1 MAYFMAICAY
11 NFIVLTFTLVLLD
24 LSFIFVKL
32 GFSMTSSLPVI
43 IGMGGINAA
52 GRTSFHQG
60 FRRIVVDKLTA
71 EARQETFVGLASLM
85 KLVSYE
91 NGQLVDQQGD
101 KVLASEIETKFGQQI
116 LDGTLIR
123 KIEKNHFDPD
133 ATHWHQKMT
142 VQPVDKAI
150 SFKLRAKELPHPL
163 PNAWQVTDLGDGNV
177 NVEIPENLTISHDA
191 YRDNPVK
198 AAGQMPTGFE
208 PGALYNS
215 RHQPRGLQATI
226 FAATD
231 AIRSTGI
238 EWDAIL
244 NAINPDQV
252 GTYSASVIG
261 QMHQEGLG
269 GLLKSRLSGSRVSTK
284 QLALGLNT
292 MPTDF
297 VNAYVMGSIGTTSTA
312 SGACATFLYNLRT
325 AVQDMQAGRIR
336 VAVVGS
342 AEAPVTAEVVEGF
355 GNMSALANEDGLK
368 KLDKSDTAD
377 HRRTSRPFGENCGF
391 TIGEGAQFIVLMDD
405 ALAMEMGAKVMGS
418 VADVFVNAD
427 GYKKSI
433 TAPGPGNYI
442 TMAKSVALVQ
452 QVLGKESLQERSFI
466 LAHGSSTPQNRVTES
481 LIYDRIA
488 TSFDIS
494 NWPVAAPKAFVGHT
508 IGPASGDQ
516 MAMALGVFNDN
527 IMPGVTTI
535 DKVADDVHDDRLNI
549 ATDHWHCG
557 DMDVAFINSKGF
569 GGNNATAAVFSPE
582 VTLAMMSKRY
592 GEQAMNEYQQKLT
605 LVEEAQSTYRQ
616 RANQGEF
623 DVIYKFGQGLL
634 NEDNIEIND
643 DSLTF
648 AEFKHGINLPTE
660 NPFSDMV

>member
-1 MAYFMAICAY
+1 
-11 NFIVLTFTLVLLD
+11 
-24 LSFIFVKL
+24 
-32 GFSMTSSLPVI
+32 MTSLPVV

-60 FRRIVVDKLTA
+60 FRRIVIDKIND
-71 EARQETFVGLASLM
+71 EARQETFLGLASLM
-85 KLVSYE
+85 KLVTVKD
-91 NGQLVDQQGD
+91 GQLVDQQGQAIS
-101 KVLASEIETKFGQQI
+101 ASEIETKLGQQI
-116 LDGTLIR
+116 IDGTLIR

-133 ATHWHQKMT
+133 ATHWHQKMN
-142 VQPVDKAI
+142 VRPIDKNI
-150 SFKLRAKELPHPL
+150 TFELRAKELPHPL
-163 PNAWQVTDLGDGNV
+163 PHAWQVTDLGEGRV
-177 NVEIPENLTISHDA
+177 CVEIPEHLTISHDA
-191 YRDNPVK
+191 YRDNPIK

-208 PGALYNS
+208 PGELYNS
-215 RHQPRGLQATI
+215 RYQPRGLQATI

-244 NAINPDQV
+244 DKISPDEV
-252 GTYSASVIG
+252 GTYSASVAG
-261 QMHQEGLG
+261 QMQQEGLG
-269 GLLKSRLSGSRVSTK
+269 GLLKSRLAGTRVSTK

-292 MPTDF
+292 MSTDF
-297 VNAYVMGSIGTTSTA
+297 INAYVTGNVGTTFSS
-312 SGACATFLYNLRT
+312 SGACATFLYNLRS

-342 AEAPVTAEVVEGF
+342 AEAPITPEVIEGF
-355 GNMSALANEDGLK
+355 GNMSALANESGLK
-368 KLDKSDTAD
+368 KLDNSDKAD

-391 TIGEGAQFIVLMDD
+391 TIGEGAQFVVLMDD
-405 ALAMEMGAKVMGS
+405 ALAMEMGAKVMAS

-442 TMAKSVALVQ
+442 TMAKSVALAQ
-452 QVLGKESLQERSFI
+452 SVLGKESLQERSFI

-488 TSFDIS
+488 SSFDIN

-516 MAMALGVFNDN
+516 MAMALGIFNDK

-535 DKVADDVHDDRLNI
+535 DKVADDVHNARLNI
-549 ATDHWHCG
+549 ATEHWNCG

-582 VTLAMMSKRY
+582 VTLSMMTKRY
-592 GEQAMNEYQQKLT
+592 GEQAMKAYQQKLAQ
-605 LVEEAQSTYRQ
+605 VEQAQAAYRQ
-616 RANQGEF
+616 RANQGQF
-623 DVIYKFGQGLL
+623 DIIYKFGEGLL
-634 NEDNIEIND
+634 DENGIDINS
-643 DSLTF
+643 DSLNFT
-648 AEFKHGINLPTE
+648 EFKHAVALPTK
-660 NPFSDMV
+660 NPFADMV

>member
-1 MAYFMAICAY
+1 
-11 NFIVLTFTLVLLD
+11 
-24 LSFIFVKL
+24 
-32 GFSMTSSLPVI
+32 MTSLPVV

-60 FRRIVVDKLTA
+60 FRRIVIDKISA

-85 KLVSYE
+85 KLVSLKD
-91 NGQLVDQQGD
+91 GQMVDQQGE
-101 KVLASEIETKFGQQI
+101 VITASEVETKLGQQI

-133 ATHWHQKMT
+133 ATHWHQKMH
-142 VQPVDKAI
+142 VRPIDKNI
-150 SFKLRAKELPHPL
+150 CFELQAKELPHPL
-163 PNAWQVTDLGDGNV
+163 PHAWQVTDLGEGRV
-177 NVEIPENLTISHDA
+177 SVEIPEHLTISHDA
-191 YRDNPVK
+191 YRDNPIK

-208 PGALYNS
+208 PGSLYNS
-215 RHQPRGLQATI
+215 RYQPRGLQATI

-244 NAINPDQV
+244 DKISPDQV
-252 GTYSASVIG
+252 GTYSASVVG

-269 GLLKSRLSGSRVSTK
+269 GLLKSRLSGSRVSAK
-284 QLALGLNT
+284 QLALGLST
-292 MPTDF
+292 MTSDF
-297 VNAYVMGSIGTTSTA
+297 INAYVTGNVGTTFSS
-312 SGACATFLYNLRT
+312 SGACATFLYNLRA
-325 AVQDMQAGRIR
+325 AVQDMKAGRIR

-342 AEAPVTAEVVEGF
+342 SEAPVTPEIIEGF
-355 GNMSALANEDGLK
+355 GNMGALANEAGLK
-368 KLDKSDTAD
+368 KLDNSDTAD

-405 ALAMEMGAKVMGS
+405 ALAIEMGAKVMAS
-418 VADVFVNAD
+418 VADVFINAD

-452 QVLGKESLQERSFI
+452 SILGKESLQERSFI

-488 TSFDIS
+488 ASFDIN

-516 MAMALGVFNDN
+516 MAMALGVFSDN

-535 DKVADDVHDDRLNI
+535 DKVADDVHNDRLNI
-549 ATDHWHCG
+549 ATEHWHCG

-569 GGNNATAAVFSPE
+569 GGNNATAVVFSAK
-582 VTLAMMSKRY
+582 VTLTMLEKRY
-592 GEQAMNEYQQKLT
+592 GEEAMNEYQQKLVQ
-605 LVEEAQSTYRQ
+605 VEQAQDVYRQ

-623 DVIYKFGQGLL
+623 DIIYKFGDGLL
-634 NEDNIEIND
+634 DEDSIDIND
-643 DSLTF
+643 SSLSF
-648 AEFKHGINLPTE
+648 VEFKHVVSLPTK
-660 NPFSDMV
+660 NPFADMV

>member
-1 MAYFMAICAY
+1 
-11 NFIVLTFTLVLLD
+11 
-24 LSFIFVKL
+24 
-32 GFSMTSSLPVI
+32 MTSLPVV

-60 FRRIVVDKLTA
+60 FRRIVIDKISA

-85 KLVSYE
+85 KLVSLKD
-91 NGQLVDQQGD
+91 GQMVDQQGEVI
-101 KVLASEIETKFGQQI
+101 KASEVESKLGQQI

-133 ATHWHQKMT
+133 STHWHQKMH
-142 VQPVDKAI
+142 VRPIDKNI
-150 SFKLRAKELPHPL
+150 CFELQAKELPHPL
-163 PNAWQVTDLGDGNV
+163 PHAWQVTDLGEGRV
-177 NVEIPENLTISHDA
+177 SVEIPEHLTISHDA
-191 YRDNPVK
+191 YRDNPIK

-208 PGALYNS
+208 PGSLYNS
-215 RHQPRGLQATI
+215 RYQPRGLQATI

-244 NAINPDQV
+244 DKISPDQV
-252 GTYSASVIG
+252 GTYSASVVG

-269 GLLKSRLSGSRVSTK
+269 GLLKSRLSGSRVSAK
-284 QLALGLNT
+284 QLALGLST
-292 MPTDF
+292 MTSDF
-297 VNAYVMGSIGTTSTA
+297 INAYVTGNVGTTFSS
-312 SGACATFLYNLRT
+312 SGACATFLYNLRA
-325 AVQDMQAGRIR
+325 AVQDMKAGRIR

-342 AEAPVTAEVVEGF
+342 SEAPVTPEIIEGF
-355 GNMSALANEDGLK
+355 GNMGALANEAGLK
-368 KLDKSDTAD
+368 KLDNSDTAD

-405 ALAMEMGAKVMGS
+405 ALAIEMGAKVMAS
-418 VADVFVNAD
+418 VADVFINAD

-452 QVLGKESLQERSFI
+452 SILGKESLQERSFI

-488 TSFDIS
+488 ASFDIN
-494 NWPVAAPKAFVGHT
+494 NWSVAAPKAFVGHT

-516 MAMALGVFNDN
+516 MAMALGVFSDN

-535 DKVADDVHDDRLNI
+535 DKVADDVHNDRLNI
-549 ATDHWHCG
+549 ATEHWHCG

-569 GGNNATAAVFSPE
+569 GGNNATAVVFSAK
-582 VTLAMMSKRY
+582 VTLTMLEKRY
-592 GEQAMNEYQQKLT
+592 GEEAMNEYQQKLVQ
-605 LVEEAQSTYRQ
+605 VEQAQDVYRQ

-623 DVIYKFGQGLL
+623 DIIYKFGEDLL
-634 NEDNIEIND
+634 DEDSIDIND
-643 DSLTF
+643 SSLSF
-648 AEFKHGINLPTE
+648 AEFKHVVSLPTK
-660 NPFSDMV
+660 NPFADMV

>member
-1 MAYFMAICAY
+1 MAYFVAVIAY
-11 NFIVLTFTLVLLD
+11 YFFYSNYKLTPLD
-24 LSFIFVKL
+24 LLFFVRL
-32 GFSMTSSLPVI
+32 GFCMTSLPVV
-43 IGMGGINAA
+43 IGMGGINAS

-60 FRRIVVDKLTA
+60 FRRIVIDKINA
-71 EARQETFVGLASLM
+71 QAREETFVGLASLM
-85 KLVSYE
+85 KLISLKE
-91 NGQLVDQQGD
+91 GHFVDQQGD
-101 KVLASEIETKFGQQI
+101 EVIASEVEAKFGQQI
-116 LDGTLIR
+116 LAGTLIR
-123 KIEKNHFDPD
+123 KIEKNHFDVD
-133 ATHWHQKMT
+133 ATHWHQKMH
-142 VQPVDKAI
+142 VRPIDKNI
-150 SFKLRAKELPHPL
+150 CFELRAKELPHPL
-163 PNAWQVTDLGDGNV
+163 PHAWHV
-177 NVEIPENLTISHDA
+177 NDIGEGKVSVEIPEHLTISHDA
-191 YRDNPVK
+191 YRDNPIK

-215 RHQPRGLQATI
+215 RYQPRGLQATI

-244 NAINPDQV
+244 DRISPDQV
-252 GTYSASVIG
+252 GTYSASVVG
-261 QMHQEGLG
+261 QMQQEGLG
-269 GLLKSRLSGSRVSTK
+269 GLLKSRLVGSRVSTK

-292 MPTDF
+292 MSTDF
-297 VNAYVMGSIGTTSTA
+297 INAYVTGNVGTTFSS
-312 SGACATFLYNLRT
+312 SGACATFLYNLRS

-342 AEAPVTAEVVEGF
+342 AEAPITPEVIEGF
-355 GNMSALANEDGLK
+355 GNMSALANESGLK
-368 KLDKSDTAD
+368 KLDNSDKAN

-391 TIGEGAQFIVLMDD
+391 TIGEGAQFVVLMDD
-405 ALAMEMGAKVMGS
+405 ALAMEMGAKIMAS

-442 TMAKSVALVQ
+442 TMAKSVALARS
-452 QVLGKESLQERSFI
+452 VLGKESLQKRSFI

-488 TSFDIS
+488 TSFDIT
-494 NWPVAAPKAFVGHT
+494 NWPVTAPKAFVGHT

-516 MAMALGVFNDN
+516 MAMALGIFNDN

-535 DKVADDVHDDRLNI
+535 DKVADDVHSDRLNI

-569 GGNNATAAVFSPE
+569 GGNNATAAVFSPK
-582 VTLAMMSKRY
+582 VTLAMMAKRY

-605 LVEEAQSTYRQ
+605 LVEQSQEAYRE

-623 DVIYKFGQGLL
+623 NIIYKFGEGLL
-634 NEDNIEIND
+634 DENAIDIND
-643 DSLTF
+643 DSLSF
-648 AEFKHGINLPTE
+648 AEFKHAVALPTE
-660 NPFSDMV
+660 NPFADMV

>member
-1 MAYFMAICAY
+1 
-11 NFIVLTFTLVLLD
+11 
-24 LSFIFVKL
+24 
-32 GFSMTSSLPVI
+32 MTSLPVVV
-43 IGMGGINAA
+43 GMGGINAA

-60 FRRIVVDKLTA
+60 FRRIVIDKINA
-71 EARQETFVGLASLM
+71 QAREETFVGLASLM
-85 KLVSYE
+85 KLVSLQA
-91 NGQLVDQQGD
+91 GKLCDQQGNEIN
-101 KVLASEIETKFGQQI
+101 ASDVEEKFGQQI
-116 LDGTLIR
+116 LEGTLIR
-123 KIEKNHFDPD
+123 KIEDNHFDPD
-133 ATHWHQKMT
+133 ATHWHQKMHVRPT
-142 VQPVDKAI
+142 DKNI
-150 SFKLRAKELPHPL
+150 CFELRAKELPRPL
-163 PNAWQVTDLGDGNV
+163 PNAWQVTELENGKV
-177 NVEIPENLTISHDA
+177 SVEIPEHLTISHDA
-191 YRDNPVK
+191 YRDNPIK

-215 RHQPRGLQATI
+215 RYQPRGLQATI

-238 EWDAIL
+238 EWDSIL
-244 NAINPDQV
+244 EKISPDQV

-261 QMHQEGLG
+261 QMQQEGLG

-292 MPTDF
+292 MSTDF
-297 VNAYVMGSIGTTSTA
+297 INAYVTGNVGTTFTS
-312 SGACATFLYNLRT
+312 SGACATFLYNLRA

-342 AEAPVTAEVVEGF
+342 AEAPITPEVIEGF
-355 GNMSALANEDGLK
+355 GNMSALANEEGLK
-368 KLDKSDTAD
+368 KLDGSDKAN

-391 TIGEGAQFIVLMDD
+391 TIGEGAQFVVLMDD
-405 ALAMEMGAKVMGS
+405 ALALEMGAKVMGS

-442 TMAKSVALVQ
+442 TMAKSVALAKS
-452 QVLGKESLQERSFI
+452 VLGEESLQQRSFI

-488 TSFDIS
+488 SSFNIE

-516 MAMALGVFNDN
+516 MAMALGVFNDK

-535 DKVADDVHDDRLNI
+535 DKVAEDVHNDRLNI
-549 ATDHWHCG
+549 ATDHWQCG
-557 DMDVAFINSKGF
+557 EMDIAFINSKGF
-569 GGNNATAAVFSPE
+569 GGNNATAAVFSPQ
-582 VTLAMMSKRY
+582 VTLTMMEKRY
-592 GEQAMNEYQQKLT
+592 GEKAMSEYQEKLKT
-605 LVEEAQSTYRQ
+605 VEQAQDLYRQ

-623 DVIYKFGQGLL
+623 DIIYKFGQGLL
-634 NEDNIEIND
+634 DEDGIEISND
-643 DSLTF
+643 NLTF
-648 AEFKHGINLPTE
+648 SEFSHAVALPSE
-660 NPFSDMV
+660 NPFKDMV